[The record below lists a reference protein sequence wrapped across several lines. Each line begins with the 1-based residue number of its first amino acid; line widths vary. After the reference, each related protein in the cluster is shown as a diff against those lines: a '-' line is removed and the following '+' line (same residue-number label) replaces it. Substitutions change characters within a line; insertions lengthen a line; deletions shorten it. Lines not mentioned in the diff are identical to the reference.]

1 MEQPQIRLKQRGRA
15 GMQFLGHLRG
25 IASDGLRA
33 RAREDF
39 ERDSDARSLSTQAKS
54 MSDAPYRAWMKLV
67 REASRVA
74 ERSDAYRFE
83 RFYQYTGGH
92 EIFTR
97 GICAVEECRAEIEAV
112 RAADTKEDGRT
123 SLDLLPDLPKPRYY
137 PVEWHTQPGGW
148 DGYDLYGEMFQ
159 YAFGPNVFRYGGYSV
174 VESGQQ
180 TRFSRQELFGQLP
193 KGDYRR
199 IYEVGCGTGGTLFA
213 ARDVFPEAEL
223 IGSDLSETQLRHGY
237 RVSNRLGA
245 GIQFKQRLA
254 HDTGETA
261 DSMDAA
267 ISFAFFHEL
276 PRAETLRVLKEMYRI
291 LRPGGSL
298 LIVDPPPFKEVDLFQ
313 SVIMDW
319 ESLHHGEPYF
329 SVSCASDWAAEMV
342 KIGFEDIR
350 EKAFHERNKYPYV
363 TVGTKP
369 ERKHTA

>member
-1 MEQPQIRLKQRGRA
+1 M
-15 GMQFLGHLRG
+15 
-25 IASDGLRA
+25 
-33 RAREDF
+33 
-39 ERDSDARSLSTQAKS
+39 STRAKS
-54 MSDAPYRAWMKLV
+54 MPDASYRAWMKLV
-67 REASRVA
+67 RDASRVA

-83 RFYQYTGGH
+83 RFYQYVGGH
-92 EIFTR
+92 EIFIR
-97 GICAVEECRAEIEAV
+97 GICAVEECRSEIEAV
-112 RAADTKEDGRT
+112 RAADTDNDGRT

-159 YAFGPNVFRYGGYSV
+159 YAFGPNVFRYGGYAV

-193 KGDYRR
+193 KGEYPR
-199 IYEVGCGTGGTLFA
+199 IYEVGCGTGGTLLA
-213 ARDVFPEAEL
+213 ARDVFPDAEL

-237 RVSNRLGA
+237 RISNRLGA

-254 HDTGETA
+254 HDTGEA
-261 DSMDAA
+261 ANSMDAA

-276 PRAETLRVLKEMYRI
+276 PRAETLRVLEEMYRI

-329 SVSCASDWAAEMV
+329 SVSCASNWGKEMA
-342 KIGFEDIR
+342 KIGFENIR

-369 ERKHTA
+369 E